1 MHVYFIFSFELGL
14 EGGGVVFYFEDS
26 ARKRLPNSEYFDT
39 GGGNG
44 G

>member
-1 MHVYFIFSFELGL
+1 MHVYFIFSFELGF
-14 EGGGVVFYFEDS
+14 EGREVVFYFEDS
-26 ARKRLPNSEYFDT
+26 SRKRLPNSEDFDT